1 MRRSGGAVGLSAVVL
16 AFGLVLSSCGS
27 TPEWQSKED
36 AQVSLIKSEAE
47 CISSTKCQLQSAEQV
62 AAGISYLKED
72 TGQITLGSNKVVSS
86 ALLLK
91 ERGGGDAAQ
100 QQAYNNVMVDAVA
113 EENAAELFVN
123 AVDNGESQTAPGQ
136 VLLAGATVLK
146 NDCDKFLQLTS

>member
-1 MRRSGGAVGLSAVVL
+1 
-16 AFGLVLSSCGS
+16 
-27 TPEWQSKED
+27 
-36 AQVSLIKSEAE
+36 
-47 CISSTKCQLQSAEQV
+47 
-62 AAGISYLKED
+62 
-72 TGQITLGSNKVVSS
+72 VVSS